1 MGDPS
6 LKKSSVI
13 LASLTVSLAAN
24 AYLFKLVV
32 GWQKAWTEQLL
43 TTSTIERLYAKS
55 GADVS
60 YDTVM
65 ELVGSEFGKYS
76 IVPVVA
82 SDNQW
87 AGTDENA
94 ILVFG
99 TKLFFKDVQYLGSKA
114 NLPKGLVHWRMDDEL

>member
-1 MGDPS
+1 MPA

-13 LASLTVSLAAN
+13 LALSLIVSLAAN

-32 GWQKAWTEQLL
+32 AWQKAWTEQLL
-43 TTSTIERLYAKS
+43 TTSTVERLYIES

-60 YDTVM
+60 YETVAD
-65 ELVGSEFGKYS
+65 LVGSEFGKYS
-76 IVPVVA
+76 SVPVVA

-99 TKLFFKDVQYLGSKA
+99 TKLFFKDGQYLGSKA
-114 NLPKGLVHWRMDDEL
+114 NLPKGLVHWRLDDEL